1 MIRPLLLLAAASLLP
16 CCDRAGGNAS
26 AAAKGRWLLPVEE
39 RQGDPF
45 PRTFLDQHGSEIVIP
60 APPERIASAT
70 VFTDAVLLDFCP
82 RDRIAALSAKSKES
96 EFSPV
101 AKESQSFPNHITAD
115 PESILWVNP
124 DLVFLSSFSDR
135 STLQLVGGGR
145 RRVVRLHRFDTLAA
159 IQNNIRAVG
168 YLLGLDSS
176 AEARV
181 ADMDAWLGRIQR
193 KAKSRGAVWRVVSWS
208 GGYVAGAGTIFD
220 SLLPYCG
227 ASNLAA
233 EKGTHGHTAVPAE
246 RILDWN
252 PDALVVGVR
261 LGGEEAV
268 RKLIKQSAALRLL
281 PAVQKDRIVFV
292 PNALLL
298 STSHHLVGAAEV
310 IARQLDRWGKP

>member
-1 MIRPLLLLAAASLLP
+1 MTRPSPLLLLLLAGSLWP
-16 CCDRAGGNAS
+16 GCDRAAG
-26 AAAKGRWLLPVEE
+26 AAAKGRWLLPLEE

-45 PRTFLDQHGSEIVIP
+45 PRTFLDQYGGEIVVP
-60 APPERIASAT
+60 APPQRIASAT

-101 AKESQSFPNHITAD
+101 AKESQGFPNHITAD
-115 PESILWVNP
+115 PESILWVDP
-124 DLVFLSSFSDR
+124 DLVFLSSFSAR
-135 STLQLVGGGR
+135 STLRLVGGGR
-145 RRVVRLHRFDTLAA
+145 RQVVRLHEFDTLVA

-168 YLLGLDSS
+168 YLLDLDSS

-181 ADMDAWLGRIQR
+181 ADMNTWLGRIQR
-193 KAKSRGAVWRVVSWS
+193 ESKSRGAVWRVVSWS

-227 ASNLAA
+227 ASNLAS
-233 EKGTHGHTAVPAE
+233 EKGTNGHKAVAAE

-261 LGGEEAV
+261 PGGEEAV

-310 IARQLDRWGKP
+310 IAKQLDKWGKP

>member
-1 MIRPLLLLAAASLLP
+1 VIRPLLLLAAASLLP

-181 ADMDAWLGRIQR
+181 ADM
-193 KAKSRGAVWRVVSWS
+193 WS